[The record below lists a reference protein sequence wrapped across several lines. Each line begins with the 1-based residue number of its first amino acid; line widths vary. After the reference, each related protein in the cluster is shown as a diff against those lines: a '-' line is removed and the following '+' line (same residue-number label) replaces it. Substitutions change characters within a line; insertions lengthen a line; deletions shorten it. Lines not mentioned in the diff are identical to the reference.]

1 VSLVAHVL
9 ASIRAACRL
18 PRSPKVDAE
27 MVDIEPTK
35 DLASTSAFGPADVHW
50 FPGLAVLVIGCYL
63 GGWQFMTISWQSW
76 CLSVENTKRIGLAV
90 SCALQKKTLL
100 NILLGKYEETLR
112 IFETTDPILLGGQ
125 LVQYLEFGRL
135 STKQCQRCVISNCDS
150 SSG

>member
-1 VSLVAHVL
+1 
-9 ASIRAACRL
+9 
-18 PRSPKVDAE
+18 
-27 MVDIEPTK
+27 
-35 DLASTSAFGPADVHW
+35 
-50 FPGLAVLVIGCYL
+50 
-63 GGWQFMTISWQSW
+63 MTIYD
-76 CLSVENTKRIGLAV
+76 NFLAKLMPICREHEKNRFGRV
-90 SCALQKKTLL
+90 LCSSKKTLL